1 MERQRP
7 QLDLTAT
14 CDCGAVR
21 LTLDGP
27 VLAMFQ
33 CSCEHCQ
40 KVSGG
45 GHSSVVLVPASAARL
60 SGETHT
66 YTRPT
71 ASGANFTRHF
81 CTACGT
87 TAMAQSS
94 RAPDVAIIPA
104 GLLAGQNDWFAPNQL
119 IFAGNLPDWD
129 LIDSALPRYSA
140 YRPEKQA

>member
-1 MERQRP
+1 MEPQRRK
-7 QLDLTAT
+7 LDLTTT

-40 KVSGG
+40 KVSGS
-45 GHSSVVLVPASAARL
+45 GHSSVILVPAGAARL
-60 SGETHT
+60 SGETRT
-66 YTRPT
+66 YTRPA

-81 CTACGT
+81 CISCGT
-87 TAMAQSS
+87 TALALSS

-104 GLLAGQNDWFAPNQL
+104 GLLAGQNEWFAPNQL
-119 IFAGNLPDWD
+119 IFAGGLPDWD
-129 LIDSALPRYSA
+129 LVESSLPRYAS
-140 YRPEKQA
+140 YRPEKQP